1 MWDHLSCF
9 QLFATLWAVACQAS
23 LLGGS
28 PEKNIWVYWPILV
41 AISFYSTIFPAA
53 LATNS
58 LEYLVLPELLQPK
71 QLHYLHNWSSLGQ
84 NPNPP
89 RQPQEHA
96 SGANPSGR
104 PTCTGGNKTTIETRA
119 EPKPSHQL
127 YKLKTKS
134 TRFTRQTLSTEYIK
148 GQWELPHTHKNALVL
163 IAVYIGGKNTQE

>member
-96 SGANPSGR
+96 SGDDPHAQVEIKPQLK
-104 PTCTGGNKTTIETRA
+104 PRA
-119 EPKPSHQL
+119 EPKPSQQL
-127 YKLKTKS
+127 YKLQTKPTQS
-134 TRFTRQTLSTEYIK
+134 TRQILCLQNI
-148 GQWELPHTHKNALVL
+148 
-163 IAVYIGGKNTQE
+163 